1 MKIKYKLMLAMLGMM
16 LILFVFNGYSM
27 LNTTYSEMLQEKTVV
42 FAELVSQ
49 TLRSFETVSDNIEY
63 GFFDFFR
70 TEGVGNILWQVK
82 TPGQKDAQLRMKLT
96 TLKTTQGTY
105 VEEACIVDLEGEFC
119 FPLRWPENEKEA
131 FRNAFAALPLDN
143 DVQWYADEQGNL
155 FLCRTIY
162 TLVPYEPQGYLL
174 GRLDVPHLRSLT
186 GMDSM
191 QDGMVTVLDR
201 KGRQLFTG
209 RDETEAPVALF
220 APDTPKGEWIC
231 VQDHDEKVWSLAMTT
246 RRGEWN
252 ICFAIPEKDM
262 MARYYRIQKNLFITY
277 GVLIVMGALLALIF
291 SKSMTRNIS
300 HLMNS
305 INHIH
310 KSGIK
315 GPVSVEVNGHDEI
328 AELAQKYNWLLSYI
342 NSIHQAE
349 YDLLELKYRFIQS
362 QISPHFISNILS
374 SITSYSFMGDT
385 DKMESLC
392 IKTSK
397 YLKNNLV
404 VSDQRF
410 IPMRKEINNV
420 HEYVEIYRLTSA
432 MNVEFTSSCPPEA
445 EKLNILSMLLQPLVE
460 NALLHAMNCEADH
473 CFIVEVEVAIN
484 SERPYVT
491 VRDNGCGIDQEVVC
505 RVEKIKSEVNSVI
518 QESSGFGIGAV
529 IRRLSLQYGNDYT
542 FDIHCPPEGG
552 TEIVISFPNSGEYD
566 DQDKDDAMKS
576 VS

>member
-1 MKIKYKLMLAMLGMM
+1 
-16 LILFVFNGYSM
+16 
-27 LNTTYSEMLQEKTVV
+27 
-42 FAELVSQ
+42 
-49 TLRSFETVSDNIEY
+49 
-63 GFFDFFR
+63 
-70 TEGVGNILWQVK
+70 
-82 TPGQKDAQLRMKLT
+82 
-96 TLKTTQGTY
+96 

-162 TLVPYEPQGYLL
+162 TLAPYEPQGYLL

-342 NSIHQAE
+342 NSSHQAE
-349 YDLLELKYRFIQS
+349 
-362 QISPHFISNILS
+362 
-374 SITSYSFMGDT
+374 
-385 DKMESLC
+385 
-392 IKTSK
+392 
-397 YLKNNLV
+397 
-404 VSDQRF
+404 
-410 IPMRKEINNV
+410 
-420 HEYVEIYRLTSA
+420 
-432 MNVEFTSSCPPEA
+432 
-445 EKLNILSMLLQPLVE
+445 
-460 NALLHAMNCEADH
+460 
-473 CFIVEVEVAIN
+473 
-484 SERPYVT
+484 
-491 VRDNGCGIDQEVVC
+491 
-505 RVEKIKSEVNSVI
+505 
-518 QESSGFGIGAV
+518 
-529 IRRLSLQYGNDYT
+529 
-542 FDIHCPPEGG
+542 
-552 TEIVISFPNSGEYD
+552 
-566 DQDKDDAMKS
+566 
-576 VS
+576 